1 MPFLPSTKTIS
12 KTYIGGKNITVTF
25 AHMHIGAKLMLTLAE
40 EDEEGQLYTLVA
52 SLIFSAFTLEAYL
65 NHLGKL
71 RSKEWDEIERR
82 HSKLEKYKLFAQA
95 AEIKFDFNVRPYCTL
110 KELFSFRDRMA
121 HGKTTEEAVSTYID
135 THEKRLPQIHAITD
149 WQTFATLESARQSI
163 KDVELLI
170 KELHSMSGYSGNP
183 FSKLGSAIYGVV
195 QERP

>member
-1 MPFLPSTKTIS
+1 MSFLPSTKTIS

-25 AHMHIGAKLMLTLAE
+25 AHMHIGAKFMLKLAE

-121 HGKTTEEAVSTYID
+121 HEKQPRKLSQPTSTHMRNAFLKYMQKQTGK
-135 THEKRLPQIHAITD
+135 HLQRL
-149 WQTFATLESARQSI
+149 
-163 KDVELLI
+163 
-170 KELHSMSGYSGNP
+170 NP
-183 FSKLGSAIYGVV
+183 PDSPSKMWSY
-195 QERP
+195 